1 MSTWPDKPLIRI
13 IRGAEYEEP
22 IDGSLAVRE
31 DPGGEYFLVSGPRAK
46 NTVDPTCTL
55 TDSIDEWEEVT
66 FVPTAHL
73 KELKEAWHGDGEYT
87 PTGLKTLGDAM
98 GPVLSCLPDDEP
110 GALDQAVTRVK
121 DIGGR
126 MIDAKSTQE
135 ERLSLLLDAL
145 ASVQSAARKTAPLT
159 MVARICADWV
169 QADKEEVVAVEQMRS
184 RARSMPEV
192 IGSDPARFLVLAGIV
207 GETASMLG
215 DGHPSVSGELINA
228 GTYALA
234 WAAQTIEEEEDK

>member
-1 MSTWPDKPLIRI
+1 MSDNWPAAPLIRVV
-13 IRGAEYEEP
+13 RGREYNEP
-22 IDGSLAVRE
+22 VHDGLAARTG
-31 DPGGEYFLVSGPRAK
+31 DGKYLLATGPRAGNSILRK
-46 NTVDPTCTL
+46 VPSDN
-55 TDSIDEWEEVT
+55 IDEWEEVT
-66 FVPTAHL
+66 AVPTAAL
-73 KELKEAWHGDGEYT
+73 KRLQ
-87 PTGLKTLGDAM
+87 DAFR
-98 GPVLSCLPDDEP
+98 GIDVIESLEPPLLEVLSCLPASKP
-110 GALDQAVTRVK
+110 SALDRAVTRVK
-121 DIGGR
+121 DIAGAP
-126 MIDAKSTQE
+126 MVDAETLPA
-135 ERLSLLLDAL
+135 ERLALLMDAL
-145 ASVQSAARKTAPLT
+145 ASVQSAPRKTAPLA

-234 WAAQTIEEEEDK
+234 WAAQILEEEDK